1 MQLTNMAK
9 PRSGLKWLLSETL
22 VIVLGVLL
30 ALGLDDFWT
39 ARQERDLELQYLR
52 RLQADV
58 RADIDYID
66 QVIRERLDIKLQSL
80 AVIAPI
86 VRGREPVPENVES
99 FLRNVAL
106 GGLLGASSTHW
117 VRDTTFEDLKSTGN
131 LRLIRNVD
139 LRQKI
144 SRYYAAFDMLYGRS
158 RDRRTGYAAYVH
170 TLVPAELRD
179 DMGLADM
186 EEFDIDR
193 AVTRFTSAE
202 FQDLLNQEYNY
213 AYFTQRLNFRA
224 TSAQLMTDLEEHI
237 RQLNG
242 GS

>member
-1 MQLTNMAK
+1 MRLTNM
-9 PRSGLKWLLSETL
+9 PNPGSGLKWLLSETL

-30 ALGLDDFWT
+30 ALGLDDLWT
-39 ARQERDLELQYLR
+39 ERQERELELQYLQR
-52 RLQADV
+52 VKADV

-66 QVIRERLDIKLQSL
+66 QVVRERLDIKLQSL
-80 AVIAPI
+80 AAIAPI
-86 VRGREPVPENVES
+86 VRGQEPVPENVES
-99 FLRNVAL
+99 FLKNVAL

-131 LRLIRNVD
+131 FRLIRNVD

-144 SRYYAAFDMLYGRS
+144 ARYYAAFDTLHGRS
-158 RDRRTGYAAYVH
+158 RDRRSGYAAYVH
-170 TLVPAELRD
+170 TFVPAELRD
-179 DMGLADM
+179 DMELADM
-186 EEFDIDR
+186 EEFGIDR
-193 AVTRFTSAE
+193 AVAHFTSAE

-224 TSAQLMTDLEEHI
+224 TSVQLMTDLEEHI

>member
-1 MQLTNMAK
+1 MRSTNI
-9 PRSGLKWLLSETL
+9 PNPGSGLKWLLSETL

-39 ARQERDLELQYLR
+39 ARQERDFELQYLR
-52 RLQADV
+52 RVQADV

-66 QVIRERLDIKLQSL
+66 EVIRERLDIKLQSL

-86 VRGREPVPENVES
+86 VRGQEPVPENVES

-131 LRLIRNVD
+131 FRLIRNVD

-144 SRYYAAFDMLYGRS
+144 SRYYAAFDTLYGRS
-158 RDRRTGYAAYVH
+158 RDRQTGYAAYVH
-170 TLVPAELRD
+170 ALVPAELRD

-186 EEFDIDR
+186 EEFGIER
-193 AVTRFTSAE
+193 ALTRFTSAE

-224 TSAQLMTDLEEHI
+224 TSVQLMTDLEEHI

>member
-1 MQLTNMAK
+1 MQLTNMLK

-52 RLQADV
+52 RVQADV

-66 QVIRERLDIKLQSL
+66 QVVRERLDIKLQSL

-86 VRGREPVPENVES
+86 VRGQEPVPENVES

-144 SRYYAAFDMLYGRS
+144 SR
-158 RDRRTGYAAYVH
+158 
-170 TLVPAELRD
+170 
-179 DMGLADM
+179 
-186 EEFDIDR
+186 
-193 AVTRFTSAE
+193 
-202 FQDLLNQEYNY
+202 
-213 AYFTQRLNFRA
+213 
-224 TSAQLMTDLEEHI
+224 
-237 RQLNG
+237 
-242 GS
+242 

>member
-1 MQLTNMAK
+1 MRLTNM
-9 PRSGLKWLLSETL
+9 PNPGSGLKWLLSETL

-30 ALGLDDFWT
+30 ALGLVDFWT
-39 ARQERDLELQYLR
+39 ARQERDLELQYLQR
-52 RLQADV
+52 VQADV

-66 QVIRERLDIKLQSL
+66 QVVRERLDTKLKSL
-80 AVIAPI
+80 AAIAPI
-86 VRGREPVPENVES
+86 VRGQEPVPENVES

-131 LRLIRNVD
+131 FRLISNVD

-144 SRYYAAFDMLYGRS
+144 TRYYAGFDTLYGRS
-158 RDRRTGYAAYVH
+158 RDRRSGYAAYVH
-170 TLVPAELRD
+170 SVVPAELRD
-179 DMGLADM
+179 DMGIADM
-186 EEFDIDR
+186 EEFGIDR
-193 AVTRFTSAE
+193 AVTRFTSEE

-224 TSAQLMTDLEEHI
+224 TSV
-237 RQLNG
+237 
-242 GS
+242 

>member
-1 MQLTNMAK
+1 MPLTNMPK

-52 RLQADV
+52 RVQADV

-66 QVIRERLDIKLQSL
+66 QVVRERLDIKLQSL

-86 VRGREPVPENVES
+86 VRGQEPVPENVES

-144 SRYYAAFDMLYGRS
+144 LRYYAAFDTLYGRS

-170 TLVPAELRD
+170 SLVPAELRD
-179 DMGLADM
+179 DMRLANM
-186 EEFDIDR
+186 EEFGIDR

-213 AYFTQRLNFRA
+213 AYFTQRLNIRP
-224 TSAQLMTDLEEHI
+224 TSVQLMTDLEEHI